1 MSKLS
6 SICIAL
12 GTLALGA
19 CAHNANKAEYDAA
32 LSRADRDYHEAIAKC
47 DGYSGNAQDICEAE
61 AKAQRAKSEADA
73 KAAYKGT
80 SKAHYD
86 QRVAAAEADYKVA
99 RQRCDDL
106 AGDNKDVCIKD
117 AEAALARAKADA
129 KTAYRGTY

>member
-1 MSKLS
+1 MSKLT
-6 SICIAL
+6 SICIAV

-19 CAHNANKAEYDAA
+19 CAHSVPKAEYDAA
-32 LSRADRDYHEAIAKC
+32 ISRAERDYKEAKAKC
-47 DGYSGNAQDICEAE
+47 EGYSGNARDICEAE

-73 KAAYKGT
+73 KAAYSDT
-80 SKAHYD
+80 SKARYD

-129 KTAYRGTY
+129 KTAYRTY